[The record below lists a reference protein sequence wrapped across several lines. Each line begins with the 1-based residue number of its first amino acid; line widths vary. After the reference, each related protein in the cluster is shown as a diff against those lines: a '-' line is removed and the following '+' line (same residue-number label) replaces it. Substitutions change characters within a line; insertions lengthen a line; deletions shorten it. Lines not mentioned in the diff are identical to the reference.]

1 MLDQPQLK
9 EWARKLNLSEQAE
22 GVIYQIRSSPPA
34 RRVGGGAGNVCGR
47 YPSQKMGVTIQF
59 ESHRHELAAIF
70 ELEHDSSV
78 IELCG
83 QFRYVASSHDP
94 QIRTS
99 L

>member
-1 MLDQPQLK
+1 
-9 EWARKLNLSEQAE
+9 
-22 GVIYQIRSSPPA
+22 
-34 RRVGGGAGNVCGR
+34 VGGGAGNVCGR

-83 QFRYVASSHDP
+83 QSRYVAQAYIPSLKSSP
-94 QIRTS
+94 QRIPTPHKFV
-99 L
+99 

>member
-1 MLDQPQLK
+1 MLDQQQLK

-22 GVIYQIRSSPPA
+22 SVIYQIRSSPPT
-34 RRVGGGAGNVCGR
+34 RHVGGGAGNVCGR

-78 IELCG
+78 IEYYDQPPLNQTELYG
-83 QFRYVASSHDP
+83 K
-94 QIRTS
+94 
-99 L
+99 